1 MNKNKEVSSNME
13 HNHYLG
19 ILEGLLFAVGE
30 EGLNLE
36 QLMETM
42 DLGAYEVE
50 VLIGKLRSRYEG
62 EEHGLTISEMAGLY
76 KMVTKKDHAD
86 YFKKLL
92 ESPHQKTLSP
102 AALEVLAI
110 IAYKQPMTRGEVEMI
125 RGVNN
130 DSVMKKLLMFDL
142 IEEAGRSKAP
152 GRPMKF
158 RTTDAFLDY
167 FGIKTIEE
175 LPEIN
180 EQTGID
186 DEEEIKLFK

>member
-1 MNKNKEVSSNME
+1 MKFDAYGSKKME

-19 ILEGLLFAVGE
+19 VIEGLLFAVGD
-30 EGLNLE
+30 EGINLE
-36 QLMETM
+36 QLMEVM
-42 DLGAYEVE
+42 ELGAYEVE
-50 VLIGKLRSRYEG
+50 VLIGKLRARYQEEG
-62 EEHGLTISEMAGLY
+62 HGLAISEMAGVY
-76 KMVTKKDHAD
+76 KMVTKKDHAS
-86 YFKKLL
+86 YFKRLL

-110 IAYKQPMTRGEVEMI
+110 IAYKQPITRGEVEAI

-130 DSVMKKLLMFDL
+130 DSVVKKLLMFDL

-152 GRPMKF
+152 GRPMRF
-158 RTTDAFLDY
+158 RTTAAFLDY

-180 EQTGID
+180 EKVTLDD
-186 DEEEIKLFK
+186 DEIRLFK

>member
-1 MNKNKEVSSNME
+1 MD
-13 HNHYLG
+13 HDLYLG

-30 EGLNLE
+30 EGVSLVQLTEVLE
-36 QLMETM
+36 
-42 DLGAYEVE
+42 LGHYEIE
-50 VLIGKLRSRYEG
+50 VLIGKLRARYEG
-62 EEHGLTISEMAGLY
+62 EKYGLAISEMAGVY
-76 KMVTKKDHAD
+76 KMVTKKDHSP

-110 IAYKQPMTRGEVEMI
+110 VAYKQPITRAELEAI

-130 DSVMKKLLMFDL
+130 DSVMRKLLMFDL
-142 IEEAGRSKAP
+142 IEEAGRTNAP
-152 GRPMKF
+152 GRPMRF

-180 EQTGID
+180 EAEILEAD
-186 DEEEIKLFK
+186 DEEMTLFK

>member
-1 MNKNKEVSSNME
+1 ME
-13 HNHYLG
+13 RDYYLG

-30 EGLNLE
+30 DGISLGQLVEVLE
-36 QLMETM
+36 
-42 DLGAYEVE
+42 LGNYEIE
-50 VLIGKLRSRYEG
+50 VLIGELRERYSNEQF
-62 EEHGLTISEMAGLY
+62 GLAISELAGVY
-76 KMVTKKDHAD
+76 KMVTKKDHAL

-110 IAYKQPMTRGEVEMI
+110 IAYKQPITRGEVEAI

-130 DSVMKKLLMFDL
+130 DSVVKKLLMFDL
-142 IEEAGRSKAP
+142 IEEAGRTNAP
-152 GRPMKF
+152 GRPMQF

-180 EQTGID
+180 EVEMLAP
-186 DEEEIKLFK
+186 DEEVALFR